1 MPITAAEKI
10 RLIAKRRHMSLT
22 SLADALGTS
31 RQNLNDKLV
40 RDNFTEKDLIKI
52 AAALDCTY
60 ESTFVLNDTKE
71 KI

>member
-22 SLADALGTS
+22 GLAGALGTS
-31 RQNLNDKLV
+31 RQNLNDKLT
-40 RDNFTEKDLIKI
+40 RDNFTERDLIAI

-60 ESTFVLNDTKE
+60 ESTFILNDTKE
-71 KI
+71 QI

>member
-22 SLADALGTS
+22 SLADVLGTS
-31 RQNLNDKLV
+31 RQNLNDKLT
-40 RDNFTEKDLIKI
+40 RDNFNERDLIAI

-60 ESTFVLNDTKE
+60 ESTFILNDTKE
-71 KI
+71 QI